1 MPYVSLG
8 CVEGTQMMRES
19 SCRIGIG
26 AALVVLLAGACF
38 GASISTQHTPA
49 IFVEDHPASGGTM
62 TASSQDLLGVYLASA
77 SEPVSGDGEMLYLA
91 VVEAG
96 RDSSGVS
103 HDSRPIV
110 FAAPLEPEPTVQL
123 ASFAYPQITGLA
135 GGGSDERAVP
145 LANAN
150 VLALSPGGF
159 GRVMSGKP
167 DAGTENWIYAN
178 ETAISYIRPHVNM
191 QMMLSVELRG
201 GGETDA
207 FEGPGLNPHASLV
220 VDHKK
225 EVDSA
230 DIGTATDRFGRRPA
244 PVPVDEPQTAV
255 AAGLDLGLLPTFLA
269 QMGLNVSVVASRG
282 RETGDL
288 RIALVGT
295 AELPVDLPPR
305 EEPRR
310 HLAVN
315 PLGVVS
321 NPWQYPSGAIAGGIA
336 REGNGGN
343 GGPTPII
350 PIIPVIPEPATLS
363 LMGVAL
369 VTVVLHRRRC
379 RRRKPGDLSGG
390 MIRPAFLSRS

>member
-8 CVEGTQMMRES
+8 CVEGTQTMCES
-19 SCRIGIG
+19 NCRIGIG

-77 SEPVSGDGEMLYLA
+77 SEPVSGDGETLFMA

-123 ASFAYPQITGLA
+123 ASFAYPRITGLA

-207 FEGPGLNPHASLV
+207 FEGSSLNPHASLV

-269 QMGLNVSVVASRG
+269 QMGLNVSIVASRG

-321 NPWQYPSGAIAGGIA
+321 NPWQYPSGSIGGGIVP
-336 REGNGGN
+336 RDGNGNGNGN
-343 GGPTPII
+343 GGPI
-350 PIIPVIPEPATLS
+350 PIIPVIPEPATVS
-363 LMGVAL
+363 LMGAAL
-369 VTVVLHRRRC
+369 AMMALRCWRRR
-379 RRRKPGDLSGG
+379 R
-390 MIRPAFLSRS
+390 